1 MSLTKFN
8 SNIVFRSRRL
18 KAEINKSSFFASQ
31 LLIAFFT
38 QKRKLKILFS
48 EHAEREKN
56 IRKGF
61 RFLRHEICFAAFT
74 PENVRA
80 SDLAIPLT
88 MCDLRNLA
96 QMNDLKNDLIPI
108 PSLPVINICDDK
120 YLFSQKLA
128 EKGFGDVV
136 PKVGKGLP
144 YPYMLK
150 KKVAQSGD
158 DCYVI
163 SNAEREKEFEGLIN
177 DQDYFCQQIIPGND
191 EYATHIV
198 FKDHKIA
205 SIINVKYLFPGDV
218 FVKGKDKFIC
228 TEICDC
234 PYLELFAAILSAIE
248 FEGLCCF
255 NYKVIDNKP
264 LILEINPRF
273 GGSLSSFFFSFIGKL
288 ERNAS

>member
-1 MSLTKFN
+1 
-8 SNIVFRSRRL
+8 L

-38 QKRKLKILFS
+38 QRSKLKILFS

-61 RFLRHEICFAAFT
+61 RFLRHEISFKAFT
-74 PENVRA
+74 PENIKA
-80 SDLAIPLT
+80 NDLAIPLT

-96 QMNDLKNDLIPI
+96 QMSDLKNDLIPI
-108 PSLPVINICDDK
+108 PDLSVIDICDDK
-120 YLFSQKLA
+120 YLFSQVLN
-128 EKGFGDVV
+128 EKGFGDAV
-136 PKVGKGLP
+136 PKIGKHLS

-163 SNAEREKEFEGLIN
+163 SNADQEKEFEDSIN
-177 DQDYFCQQIIPGND
+177 HRDYFCQEIIPGND

-198 FKDHKIA
+198 FKDHKIT
-205 SIINVKYLFPGDV
+205 SSINVKYLFPGET

-234 PYLELFAAILSAIE
+234 PYLELFASILDAIG

-273 GGSLSSFFFSFIGKL
+273 GGSLSTFFFSFIGQLDRK
-288 ERNAS
+288 AS